1 MTEGNTLKRITL
13 FAIPCIIGNALQ
25 NLYNIL
31 DSVIVGKSDDIT
43 ALAAVGA
50 TGSLITLFLNTV
62 TGLMTGFAVTVGK
75 RYGARDAEGV
85 KKAYSNAFL
94 LTFGLAVLIS
104 VLGAVFADEMLKIM
118 NTPEQI
124 MDSAS
129 RYLRIIFIGMI
140 FSVLYNFFC
149 EMMRAVGNSRMPL
162 VFLLISSLIH
172 IVLILIFLFV
182 FSMGVVGAALST
194 VLSQL
199 CAALLCY
206 VYIRLKLPH
215 FRISADIL
223 KPERAVMAECLK
235 IGIPMAVT
243 NFVVMFGGII
253 LSFVTNGIGMEY
265 VAAYTCA
272 SRVGYI
278 VTTPIF
284 GFATALAVFTAQN
297 MGSGNLAR
305 IKEGIKKTAK
315 QMKLKNLSTEMII
328 EITGLSKEEID
339 NL

>member
-1 MTEGNTLKRITL
+1 
-13 FAIPCIIGNALQ
+13 
-25 NLYNIL
+25 
-31 DSVIVGKSDDIT
+31 
-43 ALAAVGA
+43 
-50 TGSLITLFLNTV
+50 
-62 TGLMTGFAVTVGK
+62 
-75 RYGARDAEGV
+75 
-85 KKAYSNAFL
+85 
-94 LTFGLAVLIS
+94 
-104 VLGAVFADEMLKIM
+104 
-118 NTPEQI
+118 
-124 MDSAS
+124 
-129 RYLRIIFIGMI
+129 
-140 FSVLYNFFC
+140 
-149 EMMRAVGNSRMPL
+149 
-162 VFLLISSLIH
+162 
-172 IVLILIFLFV
+172 
-182 FSMGVVGAALST
+182 MGVVGAALST

-206 VYIRLKLPH
+206 VYIRLKLPK

-297 MGSGNLAR
+297 MGSGNLPR
-305 IKEGIKKTAK
+305 IKEGIKKTFAAVTGVNILLFVAFWFAAEPLMSFMLNGETVAVGAAK
-315 QMKLKNLSTEMII
+315 TYLLTRCGAMFTLTFAAGYKNVLNSMGRTAFPTLSGFIEIGVRYLIPLTLSGVLGFICVPLTDAVSWTVLAVFLAIAYFIEIRKIERNGLKN
-328 EITGLSKEEID
+328 EE
-339 NL
+339 